1 MKAKKVEWFAGSIF
15 LIVGLIFLV
24 VGISIAAYNVNFKNN
39 ALETTAVISS
49 IERDRDSDGD
59 TSYTVYVR
67 YTVDG
72 SQYERPLNFYSSGM
86 YVGEEISIYY
96 LPEQPNRIL
105 AKSSLSFLF
114 ILFPL
119 MGLIAAS
126 IGFVIIFRKVMKIK
140 SHKYLLE
147 NGEVVNAEITNVDY
161 KSSYTV
167 NGVSPYVITCKW
179 VDPST
184 GIYYFFK
191 SDNIWFD
198 PEPIINERDIKN
210 LPVYIDRYN
219 PKKYSVSLEELE
231 KMVADV

>member
-1 MKAKKVEWFAGSIF
+1 M
-15 LIVGLIFLV
+15 
-24 VGISIAAYNVNFKNN
+24 
-39 ALETTAVISS
+39 
-49 IERDRDSDGD
+49 
-59 TSYTVYVR
+59 R

-105 AKSSLSFLF
+105 AKSSLSLLFL
-114 ILFPL
+114 LFPL
-119 MGLIAAS
+119 AGLIAAS
-126 IGFVIIFRKVMKIK
+126 IGFTMLFKKVMRIRN
-140 SHKYLLE
+140 HKYLLE
-147 NGEVVNAEITNVDY
+147 NGEVVNAEITKVIY
-161 KSSYTV
+161 KKNYSV

-179 VDPST
+179 IDPST
-184 GIYYFFK
+184 GIYYFFT
-191 SDNIWFD
+191 SDHIWFD
-198 PEPIINERDIKN
+198 PEPIIIERDIKN